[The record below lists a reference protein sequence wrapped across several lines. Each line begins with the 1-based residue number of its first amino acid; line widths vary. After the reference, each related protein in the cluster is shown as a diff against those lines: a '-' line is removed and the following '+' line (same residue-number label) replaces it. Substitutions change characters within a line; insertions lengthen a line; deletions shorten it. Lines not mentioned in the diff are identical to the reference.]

1 MEMSSSTQTEN
12 KIGIVGDKDEQEI
25 CHIILVQPDFYQAS
39 IKISNLSE
47 EEFSEKDD
55 DVSEEEISLWK
66 RNVLPKIFSILLKL
80 YYN

>member
-1 MEMSSSTQTEN
+1 MSSSTQTEN

>member
-25 CHIILVQPDFYQAS
+25 YHIILVQPDFYQAS
-39 IKISNLSE
+39 IEISNLSE

-55 DVSEEEISLWK
+55 DVSEEEISL
-66 RNVLPKIFSILLKL
+66 
-80 YYN
+80 

>member
-25 CHIILVQPDFYQAS
+25 CHIILVQADFYQAS

-55 DVSEEEISLWK
+55 DVSEEEISL
-66 RNVLPKIFSILLKL
+66 
-80 YYN
+80 